1 MRAAAVR
8 SGPCSFASRRSSRA
22 SARLQGS
29 RANEDAVMDVDCRS
43 KGSKGRNVAR
53 RCRDGRSAGA
63 SRSCP
68 SPHYASAMVM
78 HGSLQTKLTS
88 WLHQHKPR
96 LKTPAFPAGLCK
108 GLVMTFDSP
117 RRHIQRG
124 MQSHNVRCHAWL
136 PVALFSMLP
145 YRAESILP
153 VQTGKSAM
161 RSQCGAVSGR
171 AASRG
176 SLLLCP
182 DGLLITA
189 ARTSCQPLST
199 CALIRAAR

>member
-1 MRAAAVR
+1 MPIKGVKGKECCTPMPRRAQ
-8 SGPCSFASRRSSRA
+8 RR
-22 SARLQGS
+22 RLQ
-29 RANEDAVMDVDCRS
+29 
-43 KGSKGRNVAR
+43 KL
-53 RCRDGRSAGA
+53 
-63 SRSCP
+63 P

-78 HGSLQTKLTS
+78 HGSLLTS

-108 GLVMTFDSP
+108 GLVMTFDSQ

-136 PVALFSMLP
+136 PVALFSMLS